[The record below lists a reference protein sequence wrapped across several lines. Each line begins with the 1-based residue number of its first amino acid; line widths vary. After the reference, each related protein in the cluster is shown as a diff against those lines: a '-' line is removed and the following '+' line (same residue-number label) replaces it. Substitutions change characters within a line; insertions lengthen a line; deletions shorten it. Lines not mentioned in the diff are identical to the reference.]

1 MVDQKPDAQ
10 TRPYITYA
18 SYIKDAMAGWQ
29 DLKIDYAVL
38 SHYHMDHMGRIE
50 KDYAVADSGYV
61 LTGMTALYDEV
72 PYAKIVDRTHPEY
85 DFDGSAGT
93 RNWGRFVEVVAARD
107 QVQVEKFE
115 LGSETQLSLV
125 NNPEK
130 YPDFKI
136 INYHTSGYVWEN
148 GTAVNY
154 WEGKELRENGAS
166 TGFLLSYGKFD
177 WFTGGDAG
185 NNGRVE
191 KPAARAIGRP
201 IEAMKGHHHMSWHTM
216 SPEMLEIFRP
226 LVVVNQSFYGHQPW
240 PETLK
245 NVLSAGTEDGK
256 DRDVFLTN
264 YHDSTYADDP
274 ETLARVKAAR
284 GHVVLRVLPGGDSFY
299 VYMLDDTDMEYKV
312 KGIYGPYY
320 SK

>member
-1 MVDQKPDAQ
+1 MNKP
-10 TRPYITYA
+10 
-18 SYIKDAMAGWQ
+18 S
-29 DLKIDYAVL
+29 
-38 SHYHMDHMGRIE
+38 
-50 KDYAVADSGYV
+50 
-61 LTGMTALYDEV
+61 
-72 PYAKIVDRTHPEY
+72 
-85 DFDGSAGT
+85 
-93 RNWGRFVEVVAARD
+93 
-107 QVQVEKFE
+107 
-115 LGSETQLSLV
+115 
-125 NNPEK
+125 K

-136 INYHTSGYVWEN
+136 FNWHTSGYVWDN
-148 GTAVNY
+148 GEAKY
-154 WEGKELRENGAS
+154 CWGDKEPRENGAS
-166 TGFLLSYGKFD
+166 IGFMVSYGKFD
-177 WFTGGDAG
+177 WFTAGDAG

-191 KPAARAIGRP
+191 KPVARAIGRE

-216 SPEMLEIFRP
+216 TPEMLEIFRP
-226 LVVVNQSFYGHQPW
+226 QVVINQSFYGHQPW